1 MENKM
6 IYKFVSA
13 TCHLKNDKVVLV
25 TFIDEEN
32 LFIINNLGNK
42 QLLLGK
48 DKSSEF
54 DTAIASLKEFHQI
67 THSVE
72 KLLDANKY
80 KESETV
86 ESVRLKRKIKPS

>member
-6 IYKFVSA
+6 DYKFVSA

-32 LFIINNLGNK
+32 LFIVNNLGNK

-48 DKSSEF
+48 DKAAEF
-54 DTAIASLKEFHQI
+54 DIAIESLKDFHQA

-72 KLLDANKY
+72 KLIDANKY
-80 KESETV
+80 KESESV

>member
-1 MENKM
+1 MD
-6 IYKFVSA
+6 YKFVSA

-25 TFIDEEN
+25 TFIEDEN
-32 LFIINNLGNK
+32 LFIVNNLGNK

-48 DKSSEF
+48 DKSPEF
-54 DTAIASLKEFHQI
+54 DMAISSLKEFHQV

-80 KESETV
+80 KESETA